1 MFWHTSWNG
10 IANDRWPL
18 VMNGTWAAFN
28 PRFTG
33 NTSAGAM
40 TSSTMYL
47 DYTNQNVGIGTI
59 TPNATTRLDV
69 NGLVRIAGG
78 NPGNG
83 KVLVSDA
90 TGIASWQNLS
100 GASGALAN
108 WSIAGNSGMLAT
120 TNFIGTTDVN
130 PLVFRTNNVER
141 MRVDATGNLGLGV
154 TNPTVKLDVAGLIR
168 STNNG
173 SAYFQ

>member
-1 MFWHTSWNG
+1 M
-10 IANDRWPL
+10 
-18 VMNGTWAAFN
+18 
-28 PRFTG
+28 
-33 NTSAGAM
+33 
-40 TSSTMYL
+40 
-47 DYTNQNVGIGTI
+47 
-59 TPNATTRLDV
+59 DV

-108 WSIAGNSGMLAT
+108 WSIVGNSGMLAT

-141 MRVDATGNLGLGV
+141 MRVDAT
-154 TNPTVKLDVAGLIR
+154 
-168 STNNG
+168 
-173 SAYFQ
+173 